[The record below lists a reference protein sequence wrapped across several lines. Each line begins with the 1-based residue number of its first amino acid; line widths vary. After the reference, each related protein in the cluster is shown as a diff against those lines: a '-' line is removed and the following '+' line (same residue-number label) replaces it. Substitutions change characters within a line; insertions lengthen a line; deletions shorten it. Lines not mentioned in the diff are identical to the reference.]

1 MKSGHDLR
9 DVTEFIDKLDKLKSF
24 FEPQTEITIARAPGR
39 LDVMGGI
46 ADYSGSL
53 VLELPIAEATL
64 VALQKDDSRQLRI
77 ISVLGN
83 NTLSLE
89 MPLSDLERDGEPIEY
104 DEAQRY
110 FKTDPTRHWAAYV
123 AGVFLVL
130 SRERGVRF
138 DRGARLLISSR
149 VPEGKG
155 VSSSAALEVATMS
168 AVAAAFGIEVS
179 ARETALLCQKVENL
193 VVGAPC
199 GVMDQMTAACG
210 EANHL
215 LSLIC
220 QPAELQGSIK
230 LPEDLAVWGID
241 SGERHSIGAGDYG
254 SVRAGTFM
262 GYRIVAELAGFKVQ
276 HNDDHVVIDDPRWGG
291 YLANLLPSEFEERFA
306 ARIPESLLGAEFISQ
321 FGGTT
326 DRVTMIQH
334 DRRYAIRA
342 PTEHA
347 IYESFRVKKFAE
359 LLDRQKSRPSLGDKI
374 VMGELM
380 FASHESYSTCGLGSI
395 GTDLLVG
402 LVRMHGFDRGLFG
415 AKITGG
421 GSGGTVAVLG
431 NRDAE
436 PVVLDLAHRYA
447 AMTGHEPYI
456 FRGSSPGSAA
466 FGHLIVRR
474 TQL

>member
-1 MKSGHDLR
+1 MTGYEIVSGDTHGLHD
-9 DVTEFIDKLDKLKSF
+9 VSSFIETINRIETF
-24 FEPQTEITIARAPGR
+24 FDNRSELTIARAPGR

-53 VLELPIAEATL
+53 VLELPIAEATF
-64 VALQKDDSRQLRI
+64 VALQKDDSRQLRLV
-77 ISVLGN
+77 SVLDDK
-83 NTLSLE
+83 TLNFE
-89 MPLSDLERDGEPIEY
+89 MPLSDLDRDGEPVEY

-110 FKTDPTRHWAAYV
+110 FRHHWSAYV

-130 SRERGVRF
+130 SRELGVRF

-168 AVAAAFGIEVS
+168 AVAAAFGIDVGP
-179 ARETALLCQKVENL
+179 RELALLCQQVENL

-230 LPEDLAVWGID
+230 LPEDLAVWGLD
-241 SGERHSIGAGDYG
+241 SGVRHSIGAGDYG

-262 GYRIVAELAGFKVQ
+262 GYRIIAELAGFTATQ
-276 HNDDHVVIDDPRWGG
+276 SGAEVVIDDPRWGG
-291 YLANLLPSEFEERFA
+291 YLANLLPSEYEERFA
-306 ARIPESLLGAEFISQ
+306 RHVPESLSGDEFIVHY
-321 FGGTT
+321 GGTT
-326 DRVTMIQH
+326 DPITKIERERT
-334 DRRYAIRA
+334 YAIRA

-347 IYESFRVKKFAE
+347 IYESSRVKKFAE
-359 LLDRQKSRPSLGDKI
+359 LLNGQASLGDKMA
-374 VMGELM
+374 MGELM
-380 FASHESYSTCGLGSI
+380 YASHESYSACGLGSQ

-402 LVRMHGFDRGLFG
+402 LVRSYGADKGLFG

-431 NRDAE
+431 SSDAE
-436 PVVLDLAHRYA
+436 PAVLDLAHRYA

-466 FGHLIVRR
+466 FGRLKCKGV
-474 TQL
+474 T